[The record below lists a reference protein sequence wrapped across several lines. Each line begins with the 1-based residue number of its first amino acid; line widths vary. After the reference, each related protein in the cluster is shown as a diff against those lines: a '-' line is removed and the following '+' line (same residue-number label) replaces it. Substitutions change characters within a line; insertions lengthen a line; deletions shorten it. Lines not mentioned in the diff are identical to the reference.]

1 MIKFLIKGL
10 IRDRSRSLFP
20 VLIVAAGVFLMVFLY
35 SWMQGVMGDMVSS
48 NAQFNTGHVKIMT
61 RAYEELSQQRP
72 NDLAI
77 LGVNKVLEQ
86 MRNSEEKM
94 IWTPRTHF
102 GGLLDIPDENGETR
116 AQGPVMGLAVDL
128 LSQNSPEIKIL
139 NLTKALVKGKLPRQK
154 NEILISEEFAQELEV
169 QLGEQA
175 TLISSTMNGAMAA
188 HNFTVAGTVCF
199 GITAMDKGAIIVDI
213 KDIQAALDMPDG
225 AGEVVGYSKN
235 MLYDERAMKELTQN
249 FNENYS
255 RADDEFSP
263 VMVSLREQ
271 NGLAEYLDVAGSRV
285 NVIIFIFLLAM
296 SIVLWNSGLMNNLR
310 RYGEIGVR
318 LAMGEPKG
326 SLYRYMIYESIFIGF
341 IGSILGTL
349 VGLGISYYFQYR
361 GFDMG
366 YIMKSSTMLISNVMR
381 ARVTNLSY
389 VIGFVPGLF
398 APTLGTMMAG
408 IGIYRRQTA
417 QLFKELEV

>member
-61 RAYEELSQQRP
+61 RAYEELAQQRP

-116 AQGPVMGLAVDL
+116 TQGPVMGLAVDL

-139 NLTKALVKGKLPRQK
+139 NLTKALVKGKLPQQK

-169 QLGEQA
+169 KLCVAIAPFIVE
-175 TLISSTMNGAMAA
+175 LIK
-188 HNFTVAGTVCF
+188 VAC
-199 GITAMDKGAIIVDI
+199 
-213 KDIQAALDMPDG
+213 
-225 AGEVVGYSKN
+225 
-235 MLYDERAMKELTQN
+235 
-249 FNENYS
+249 
-255 RADDEFSP
+255 SP
-263 VMVSLREQ
+263 
-271 NGLAEYLDVAGSRV
+271 N
-285 NVIIFIFLLAM
+285 
-296 SIVLWNSGLMNNLR
+296 
-310 RYGEIGVR
+310 
-318 LAMGEPKG
+318 
-326 SLYRYMIYESIFIGF
+326 
-341 IGSILGTL
+341 
-349 VGLGISYYFQYR
+349 
-361 GFDMG
+361 
-366 YIMKSSTMLISNVMR
+366 
-381 ARVTNLSY
+381 
-389 VIGFVPGLF
+389 
-398 APTLGTMMAG
+398 
-408 IGIYRRQTA
+408 
-417 QLFKELEV
+417 